1 MEGPPPGRRSHRLV
15 SLIFRQRS
23 GGSESMGDLLV
34 RSAVRV
40 QIQGS
45 NFACLL
51 PGWAKSLPLLDSLV
65 SDCLCVP
72 WELKFAPVYTSS
84 LAY

>member
-1 MEGPPPGRRSHRLV
+1 
-15 SLIFRQRS
+15 
-23 GGSESMGDLLV
+23 MGDLLV
-34 RSAVRV
+34 RSAVKV

-65 SDCLCVP
+65 SDWSLCTVGIKVCP
-72 WELKFAPVYTSS
+72 GVY
-84 LAY
+84 